1 MTRLHPSRNK
11 IHCLYFV
18 CGRHFDCL
26 LISLNSLRN
35 VSLECIGT
43 VYLYVD
49 RDDSFTRVQ
58 VDLLHRLIPRLVI
71 RESDNKTTGLGAQAI
86 ANEVGVFL
94 DVGKEI
100 EPEDYLAKVD
110 SDILF
115 VSDDVFHD
123 VLQSGDDAF
132 GDICDYWD
140 PFLFFQGGCYFIKG
154 GLLSEFRDFDS
165 SIMPSVLAE
174 MNNEI
179 ARQKG
184 RVFATYTE
192 DAVIYSFLKTKT
204 DRIRL
209 TRFYGCEQ
217 DICDL
222 SKRCSL
228 IHFQQTRHVME
239 RNAGRNAVKVWL
251 RHRLM
256 ATGAVGQML
265 MLPIRVIE
273 AMPDLLRR
281 AVAKAQRVWVASS
294 ESR

>member
-1 MTRLHPSRNK
+1 MTLRSVTENK
-11 IHCLYFV
+11 IHLLYFV
-18 CGRHFDCL
+18 CGRHFQCL
-26 LISLNSLRN
+26 LISLQSLRR
-35 VSLECIGT
+35 VGIECIGT

-49 RDDSFTRVQ
+49 RDDFFTDAQ
-58 VDLLHRLIPRLVI
+58 IDLLHRLIPRLVI
-71 RESDNKTTGLGAQAI
+71 RESDNKTTGLGEQAI
-86 ANEVGVFL
+86 ANEVAVFVE
-94 DVGKEI
+94 VGKEI
-100 EPEDYLAKVD
+100 GAHDYLAKVD

-115 VSDDVFHD
+115 VSGEIFHE
-123 VLQSGDDAF
+123 VLQSGEDAV
-132 GDICDYWD
+132 GELCDYWE

-154 GLLSEFRDFDS
+154 QLIASLSTFDND
-165 SIMPSVLAE
+165 IMPAVLAA
-174 MNNEI
+174 MNNET
-179 ARQKG
+179 ARKKG
-184 RVFATYTE
+184 RVFTAYTE

-222 SKRCSL
+222 GKRCSL

-265 MLPIRVIE
+265 MLPIRVVE
-273 AMPDLLRR
+273 AVPDLLRR
-281 AVAKAQRVWVASS
+281 AVAKAQRVWAASS
-294 ESR
+294 ERR